1 MGLDLYSTTPASN
14 DLLNYFQT
22 GMRPSA
28 VKTAGW
34 DIMADMAQLFNATPA
49 GGGTANAQT
58 LTNPRPF
65 ASLTTG
71 LTVIFNPTAANTGAA
86 TFAPDGLTAKN
97 VFANGAALV
106 GGELQPGV
114 PAILK
119 YDGTQWNLLNPYF
132 TGYGAASG
140 TNTITATVGKAS
152 AYFNGMS
159 VSLKMANTT
168 TGAATLNVNS
178 IGALNMYYADGV
190 TQLAAGALI
199 QNGIYDFIYNSSLN
213 SGAGGWICANPSRV
227 TGSFTGT
234 GTGFSGTAPTATI
247 TYRTDASF
255 TLCALVFGTGMTGT
269 SNATSFTITGMPSSL
284 TPAQTQAYYCTPLD
298 SSSATTGSVI
308 FTASS
313 AIITLAK
320 NAVIGN
326 GVSNWTSSG
335 TKAFATGPTSGQNS
349 AITFVIN

>member
-132 TGYGAASG
+132 TGYGASAG

-159 VSLKMANTT
+159 VSLKIANTT
-168 TGAATLNVNS
+168 TGAGTLNVNS

-190 TQLAAGALI
+190 TQLVAGALI

-213 SGAGGWICANPSRV
+213 SGAGGWICTNPSRV

-234 GTGFSGTAPTATI
+234 LNGTSGATVTQTI
-247 TYRTDASF
+247 LYSISPDSKSVDAWTNAAF
-255 TLCALVFGTGMTGT
+255 AGT
-269 SNATSFTITGMPSSL
+269 SNTTGCTITGVPSLIRPVSTKNG
-284 TPAQTQAYYCTPLD
+284 TPCKGLD
-298 SSSATTGSVI
+298 SSVGCLVSFEIDSASGTW
-308 FTASS
+308 
-313 AIITLAK
+313 TLGK
-320 NAVIGN
+320 N
-326 GVSNWTSSG
+326 GVDSGWTASG
-335 TKAFATGPTSGQNS
+335 TKGFNS
-349 AITFVIN
+349 STNWMYTHYTLDA

>member
-34 DIMADMAQLFNATPA
+34 DIMADMAQLWNAFPA

-140 TNTITATVGKAS
+140 TNTITAAVGKAS

-159 VSLKMANTT
+159 VSLKIANTT

-213 SGAGGWICANPSRV
+213 SGAGGWICTNPSRV
-227 TGSFTGT
+227 TGSFTITLTGFTSGNPTGTVNYAIGSDGKGVDVWFPSSGISNTNSNSTSMT
-234 GTGFSGTAPTATI
+234 GTGVPAVLSATTAKTYVIFVLDSGTALWGNVAGLTT
-247 TYRTDASF
+247 TTWTF
-255 TLCALVFGTGMTGT
+255 NKTNVGTG
-269 SNATSFTITGMPSSL
+269 N
-284 TPAQTQAYYCTPLD
+284 
-298 SSSATTGSVI
+298 
-308 FTASS
+308 FTAS
-313 AIITLAK
+313 
-320 NAVIGN
+320 
-326 GVSNWTSSG
+326 G
-335 TKAFATGPTSGQNS
+335 TKGIPVGGVGFRYTLD
-349 AITFVIN
+349 

>member
-34 DIMADMAQLFNATPA
+34 DIMADLAQLFNATPA

-106 GGELQPGV
+106 GGDLQPGV

-140 TNTITATVGKAS
+140 TNTITATVGNAS

-178 IGALNMYYADGV
+178 IGALNMYYSDGTTALV
-190 TQLAAGALI
+190 AGSLI
-199 QNGIYDFIYNSSLN
+199 QNNIYRFIYDSSLN
-213 SGAGGWICANPSRV
+213 SSAGGFICLNPSPS
-227 TGSFTGT
+227 TGSATLTLATGWATTPTGT
-234 GTGFSGTAPTATI
+234 VNYRIAPDGKTVYCKMPSAITA
-247 TYRTDASF
+247 
-255 TLCALVFGTGMTGT
+255 T
-269 SNATSFTITGMPSSL
+269 SNAGTFSVTGWPPIL
-284 TPAQTQAYYCTPLD
+284 QP
-298 SSSATTGSVI
+298 ATT
-308 FTASS
+308 T
-313 AIITLAK
+313 
-320 NAVIGN
+320 
-326 GVSNWTSSG
+326 
-335 TKAFATGPTSGQNS
+335 
-349 AITFVIN
+349 TFVITVEDNSTTFVNPARMVITAGSGTITVGSNAAGTAGFTTSGVKGFLAGTNFSFDLS

>member
-34 DIMADMAQLFNATPA
+34 DIMADLAQLFNATPA

-213 SGAGGWICANPSRV
+213 SGAGGFICTNPSRV
-227 TGSFTGT
+227 TGSFTITLTGFTSNPTGTVNYAISSDGKTAFISIRSNITNTGSNATTMT
-234 GTGFSGTAPTATI
+234 GTGVPSILSAASAGHRMILEGEDNTIVQLCSVGTGLNGTTWTFTLISNSGAWTAT
-247 TYRTDASF
+247 
-255 TLCALVFGTGMTGT
+255 
-269 SNATSFTITGMPSSL
+269 
-284 TPAQTQAYYCTPLD
+284 
-298 SSSATTGSVI
+298 
-308 FTASS
+308 
-313 AIITLAK
+313 
-320 NAVIGN
+320 
-326 GVSNWTSSG
+326 G
-335 TKAFATGPTSGQNS
+335 TKGILSNDAFYSLD
-349 AITFVIN
+349 